1 MRKKIKPVTVI
12 ELLIMFALAF
22 IFIMPFFWTVITSLK
37 APDEILTWPPT
48 FFPEK
53 PIFQNYIDVVTK
65 IDIFRMF
72 FNSAY
77 IALVTAVGQVF
88 FCSLAGYAFA
98 KLEFKGREISF
109 KIYLSAMMDNLLMAG
124 AVISVHPVLIVFLFA
139 QR

>member
-1 MRKKIKPVTVI
+1 
-12 ELLIMFALAF
+12 
-22 IFIMPFFWTVITSLK
+22 
-37 APDEILTWPPT
+37 
-48 FFPEK
+48 
-53 PIFQNYIDVVTK
+53 
-65 IDIFRMF
+65 MF

-98 KLEFKGREISF
+98 KLEFKGREILF

-124 AVISVHPVLIVFLFA
+124 AVISVLPVLIVFLFA